1 MDVEF
6 FFYNYLE
13 QNVIWSESPYV
24 NDINK
29 NVSKIKKFLF
39 LIIKLNLFL
48 F

>member
-6 FFYNYLE
+6 FFYNYVE

-29 NVSKIKKFLF
+29 YVS
-39 LIIKLNLFL
+39 IIKIFY
-48 F
+48 